1 MTLDDDDVRALLT
14 VSSGFVITAARQ
26 CDHYNLY
33 KPVHVVV
40 DTSDADGDI
49 PSFLTGFEHARLMG
63 LSKTD
68 VKILARCTG
77 SNQARM
83 SEAAGKRKR
92 RVADGDESVSLFP
105 SCRNGVDHALFVTI
119 ALKSYPIRLACHDE
133 V

>member
-1 MTLDDDDVRALLT
+1 MRALLT

-26 CDHYNLY
+26 CDHY

-83 SEAAGKRKR
+83 SEIVGNGIAHLSALYGMLFLAR
-92 RVADGDESVSLFP
+92 RYPGEYGPERGRATAKCF
-105 SCRNGVDHALFVTI
+105 FV
-119 ALKSYPIRLACHDE
+119 L
-133 V
+133 